1 MHSVDLL
8 EEALSVAM
16 DSGYEVRQEW
26 LDEKGGGACRIGSRW
41 ILFVDLSLT
50 AQEQLE
56 QVVAALRKSDRCRL
70 QSTNSQQLRQLLV

>member
-16 DSGYEVRQEW
+16 NSGFEIRQEW
-26 LDEKGGGACRIGSRW
+26 LNERGGGACRIGEQW

-56 QVVAALRKSDRCRL
+56 QVADALRVSDRCRL
-70 QSTNSQQLRQLLV
+70 DASNSEEMRQLLR